1 MRIIKYTV
9 CILTALLVVTACD
22 LIKKEPQ
29 KEVVARVGQDFLYKD
44 ELIALVPK
52 GISSA
57 DSALVVNNYINSW
70 ATKRLLMTNAQKN
83 LDADKMQEFEVLVSD
98 YKTDLYTKT
107 YLETLVLRSLDTV
120 IDDAQLEKYYE
131 LNNENFKLNEEVLKL
146 RFISVPKN
154 NDKIRSLKEKLNRFN
169 EEDYQYLD
177 SLSYQYTN
185 YMFNDS
191 VWVKASEVEKK
202 IAPITPENLSDYLKK
217 SQFYQLEDSLG
228 VYLVQIND
236 YKKRNEAAPLSFIK
250 PTIRQIILNQRKL
263 QFIKKLKKDILD
275 DAIQNKQFETYEGEY
290 NE

>member
-1 MRIIKYTV
+1 MKIIKYIA
-9 CILTALLVVTACD
+9 CIWIALVAVTACD

-44 ELIALVPK
+44 ELTALVPK

-83 LDADKMQEFEVLVSD
+83 LDAEKVQEFEVLVSD

-154 NDKIRSLKEKLNRFN
+154 NDKIRSLKEKLKRFN

-191 VWVKASEVEKK
+191 VWVKSSEVQKK